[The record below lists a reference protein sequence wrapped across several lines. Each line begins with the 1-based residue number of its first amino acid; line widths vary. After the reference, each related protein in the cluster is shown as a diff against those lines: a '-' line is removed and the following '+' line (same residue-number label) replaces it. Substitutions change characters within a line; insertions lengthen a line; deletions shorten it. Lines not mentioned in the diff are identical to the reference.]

1 MALAKISLRL
11 RRSMPSPSESAG
23 WVMSSFWSYSTRQ
36 YGLENAGGFTRVR
49 LRASMICRKRWP
61 TGDFVD
67 PADLVTFEAETRLLV
82 AVSVVAAT
90 LAVGFLIR

>member
-1 MALAKISLRL
+1 
-11 RRSMPSPSESAG
+11 
-23 WVMSSFWSYSTRQ
+23 
-36 YGLENAGGFTRVR
+36 

>member
-1 MALAKISLRL
+1 MALAKISLRP

-36 YGLENAGGFTRVR
+36 YGFDNAGGLTSVR

-61 TGDFVD
+61 TGDLGS
-67 PADLVTFEAETRLLV
+67 ADLVTFEAETRLLA

-90 LAVGFLIR
+90 LVVGFLIR